1 MHVQS
6 ALWFDRL
13 AASTPYVFL
22 AHQAT
27 DWFVRG
33 KGVAVRI
40 LVHAQDSNILE
51 DGSPPDLGSVLL

>member
-1 MHVQS
+1 M
-6 ALWFDRL
+6 
-13 AASTPYVFL
+13 YFL

-51 DGSPPDLGSVLL
+51 DGSPPELGSVLS